1 MTSASF
7 NWGSF
12 GERIKDID
20 HDRRYMAL
28 FDLSAFLTKDGAC
41 LEDGKQKEMVEV
53 VLGRLR
59 DTHSDVQSQAVRV
72 LGPLVKVTTR
82 EEYVEAAS
90 RAPQQRVPDG
100 EERGSRHR
108 LHRAQGHRG
117 GNARVLPLRRARHD
131 NPPGRGAREL
141 QRCRHQGR
149 GHRHLGQRGEVVWP
163 CREARPRAAAGAAD
177 FGVGHALRENAT
189 RSYGTRASRG
199 PTSQIRRHAKESCG
213 HCFQA

>member
-82 EEYVEAAS
+82 EEYVEAAAVRLS
-90 RAPQQRVPDG
+90 SECLTGKKEDRDIASIALKAIVEVMPASYHSAVRAMTTPLVAGLASCNDAAIKVEVIDILGNVVKSFGPVVKPDH
-100 EERGSRHR
+100 ER
-108 LHRAQGHRG
+108 LQAQ
-117 GNARVLPLRRARHD
+117 LIL
-131 NPPGRGAREL
+131 EL
-141 QRCRHQGR
+141 
-149 GHRHLGQRGEVVWP
+149 
-163 CREARPRAAAGAAD
+163 
-177 FGVGHALRENAT
+177 
-189 RSYGTRASRG
+189 GT
-199 PTSQIRRHAKESCG
+199 H
-213 HCFQA
+213 